1 MLKARH
7 IIATSIVLGLAAML
21 VIGGVGRTQAKTS
34 IVNESYSQSTGNGNG
49 NNGSGYDTVDHDEQ
63 TTYGV
68 PLVLAEEQF
77 TETETLTGTVQSYD
91 EYELWVNT
99 DQGNILID
107 GRSLSFALEAGF
119 TANVSDSVSLYG
131 FYEDGDF
138 EVIRINNLTTGQT
151 TTLRDESGRPGWSSG
166 GNGGGGGRRVAE

>member
-7 IIATSIVLGLAAML
+7 IIATSIVLGLAAVL
-21 VIGGVGRTQAKTS
+21 IIGGVGRTQAKTS
-34 IVNESYSQSTGNGNG
+34 VVSESYSQGTGNGNG

-68 PLVLAEEQF
+68 PLVLAAEQF
-77 TETETLTGTVQSYD
+77 TETVTLAGTVQSYD
-91 EYELWVNT
+91 AYELWVST
-99 DQGNILID
+99 DQGDILID
-107 GRSLSFALEAGF
+107 GRSLSFALDSGF
-119 TANVSDSVSLYG
+119 TSNVGDSVTLYG

-151 TTLRDESGRPGWSSG
+151 TTLRDESGRPGWSGG
-166 GNGGGGGRRVAE
+166 GNGGGGRRVAE